1 MKTKEY
7 IYSVAG
13 FGMSIRLPEPWDAG
27 LLLPSFRPFAQDTA
41 AVDTMLLSCTVSV
54 EQDNPR
60 LDDLGAVVEET
71 VNDMGHIRLY
81 HHPVGYRVVL
91 FTEGSGWL
99 HTMVAT
105 KDFTQLTVCLCSQD
119 RLMGHMLS
127 SFLRLAYSQA
137 ILYHDAV
144 SIHASA
150 VHNGGYAF
158 LFLGKSGTG
167 KSTHSSLWMKHIPG
181 TGLLNDD
188 NPTLCIKDGK
198 AYAWGTPWSGKTP
211 CYINN
216 VYPVGGV
223 VRLRQAAAN
232 SFHRQEGVAA
242 FVALLPGCSVIGQD
256 EALRSRLYDT
266 VGHLAQIATVGIMDC
281 TPHAD
286 AAAMCHATLDDILK
300 Q

>member
-13 FGMSIRLPEPWDAG
+13 FGMSIHLPEPWDAG
-27 LLLPSFRPFAQDTA
+27 LLLPSFRPFAHDAA
-41 AVDTMLLSCTVSV
+41 AVDTMLLACTVSI
-54 EQDNPR
+54 EQDNPC
-60 LDDLGAVVEET
+60 LHDLGAVVEET

-91 FTEGSGWL
+91 SVEGGGWQ
-99 HTMVAT
+99 HTMLAT
-105 KDFTQLTVCLCSQD
+105 KDFTQLTVRLCSQD

-150 VHNGGYAF
+150 VHNGGRAF

-167 KSTHSSLWMKHIPG
+167 KSTHSSLWMQHIPA

-188 NPTLCIKDGK
+188 NPTLRIKDGK

-211 CYINN
+211 CYINK

-223 VRLRQAAAN
+223 VRLRQAPAN
-232 SFHRQEGVAA
+232 SFHRQEGVGA

-266 VGHLAQIATVGIMDC
+266 VGRLAQIVAVGTMDC
-281 TPHAD
+281 LPDSEAVT
-286 AAAMCHATLDDILK
+286 MCHAALNDIEK